1 MNKKI
6 LAIYYT
12 QSGQLGQIVDNF
24 TSVFEAAGASVE
36 KVNVQPQP
44 VFGFPWSAKRFFDAM
59 PESVLG
65 IPAPL
70 APFEL
75 KEDS

>member
-24 TSVFEAAGASVE
+24 TSVFIAAGISVE
-36 KVNVQPQP
+36 KVNFQLNPG
-44 VFGFPWSAKRFFDAM
+44 FGFPWNSKRFFDAM

-65 IPAPL
+65 ITA
-70 APFEL
+70 
-75 KEDS
+75 